1 MVKQLYGCERIV
13 RIFGRSLSKLDMD
26 EKSAA
31 DELPFNR
38 SFDGAPGE
46 LVRLSP
52 LVRRM
57 VAGNASPMTFTG
69 TCTYVVGAGEVVVID
84 PGPDDEAHRTALIDA
99 LRGEA
104 VAAIF
109 VTHTHKDHSSGAGA
123 LSRATGAPI
132 FGCAPYAPAEQER
145 ASVRLDAAH
154 DPAYA
159 PDQILREGD
168 AFEAR
173 NFTIVCVETPGHT
186 ANHLAFSLPQEQA
199 LFSGDHVMAW
209 STSVIAP
216 PDGSMHDYMDSLD
229 KLRGRPDKVFWPGHG
244 GPLAEPQRFVRA
256 LAHHR
261 RQRER
266 AILARLKE
274 GDETVEAIVAR
285 VYEGLAPALRFPAA
299 LSVLA
304 HLQDLAQRG
313 LVAADGPLTLSARY
327 CLA

>member
-1 MVKQLYGCERIV
+1 
-13 RIFGRSLSKLDMD
+13 MD
-26 EKSAA
+26 GLSAA
-31 DELPFNR
+31 GEDEIAFNR
-38 SFDGAPGE
+38 SFVGAPGE

-69 TCTYVVGAGEVVVID
+69 TCTYVVGSGDVAVID
-84 PGPDDEAHRTALIDA
+84 PGPADEAHRTALIDA
-99 LRGEA
+99 LGGEA

-109 VTHTHKDHSSGAGA
+109 VTHTHKDHSSGARA
-123 LSRATGAPI
+123 LKRATGAPI
-132 FGCAPYAPAEQER
+132 FGCAPYAPADQES
-145 ASVRLDAAH
+145 AAVRLDAAH

-159 PDQILREGD
+159 PDRILREGD

-173 NFTIVCVETPGHT
+173 DFALVCVETAGHT

-216 PDGSMHDYMDSLD
+216 PDGSMRDYMDSLN
-229 KLRGRPDKVFWPGHG
+229 KLRIREDKVFWPGHG
-244 GPLAEPQRFVRA
+244 GPVTEPRRFVRA

-274 GDETVEAIVAR
+274 GDERVEAIVAH
-285 VYEGLAPALRFPAA
+285 VYEGLPAALRFAA
-299 LSVLA
+299 GLSVLA
-304 HLQDLAQRG
+304 HLQDLEQRG
-313 LVAADGPLTLSARY
+313 LVAAAGPLTLSTRY
-327 CLA
+327 SLA